1 MASINIPNDYPYMD
15 FDVKVSFTLEKECKV
30 NTDDYLVEHDDFQ
43 KESWINTDFTD
54 WETEYDNS
62 HYTITEML
70 NELRKYIENEMRM
83 VEPCSGRGRELKRM
97 LEDCQGWELVESN
110 YEKG

>member
-1 MASINIPNDYPYMD
+1 MAHIDIPNDNPYRD

-30 NTDDYLVEHDDFQ
+30 NTDDYYVECDNFQ
-43 KESWINTDFTD
+43 KESWINTDLTD

-70 NELRKYIENEMRM
+70 DELRKYIENEMRM

-97 LEDCQGWELVESN
+97 HNDCQGWELVKSN
-110 YEKG
+110 YEEG